1 MAAKTTRSQ
10 INTDVESLVKFY
22 NVTETYKNSQKSS
35 NGKIIPFE
43 YIDKSFYKQK
53 GNCASFI
60 TSNTRIHAW
69 ISAFGDLIYNKEGN
83 GFDVTWIDK
92 KAENEKIIQTEFV
105 VSNSL
110 DSDDDFLYKIIIY
123 LTTGKIL
130 IQGKGWE
137 TFCDNKFQ
145 ACKQLVDN
153 LISKLDKK
161 GNDNCVSVTS
171 NDTNTDMNEETNP
184 KILLTSSMTNSEK
197 DNENHKTENKDKTL
211 NKSEKHAPVTNAT
224 NKDENYTNLPEQV
237 DSNAVLMI
245 NNRLDIFEES
255 LVKITS
261 TLANTIDILGINHTD
276 TLQELRKIK
285 KKKVHLRH
293 FNLK

>member
-1 MAAKTTRSQ
+1 MISSFKSAL
-10 INTDVESLVKFY
+10 VEHPC
-22 NVTETYKNSQKSS
+22 SS
-35 NGKIIPFE
+35 CKEELDQFIRGIDENEMMVYVYLDPLSRLLLRLE
-43 YIDKSFYKQK
+43 SRNLYIDKSFYKQK
-53 GNCASFI
+53 GNCARFI

-137 TFCDNKFQ
+137 TFCNNKFQ

-153 LISKLDKK
+153 LINKDKK
-161 GNDNCVSVTS
+161 GNDNCVSVIS
-171 NDTNTDMNEETNP
+171 NDNTNTDRN
-184 KILLTSSMTNSEK
+184 
-197 DNENHKTENKDKTL
+197 
-211 NKSEKHAPVTNAT
+211 
-224 NKDENYTNLPEQV
+224 
-237 DSNAVLMI
+237 
-245 NNRLDIFEES
+245 
-255 LVKITS
+255 
-261 TLANTIDILGINHTD
+261 
-276 TLQELRKIK
+276 
-285 KKKVHLRH
+285 
-293 FNLK
+293 